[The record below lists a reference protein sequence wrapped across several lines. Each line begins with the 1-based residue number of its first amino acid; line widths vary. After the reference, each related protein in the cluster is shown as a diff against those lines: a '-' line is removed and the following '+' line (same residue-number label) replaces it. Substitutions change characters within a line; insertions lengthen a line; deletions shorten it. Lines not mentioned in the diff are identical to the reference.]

1 MRVFNVFPRLHHEK
15 RMIWCVASVPLASI
29 SYGPEVTL
37 TNMCASCSAS
47 FAAWQRINFQYTS
60 LVLLEF
66 LFILPYD
73 MFASKLELTQTFC
86 LILIHWIYI
95 YIYPMIKLYRYNM
108 CIELSSHPTESNWFF
123 RFNDLFVSAPRAF
136 YSLTKVH
143 DPCPV
148 PCILQL
154 MPGKN
159 RRTASIP
166 TPASPMQQPRHD
178 GMCQQSESDQCSFVC
193 QCMLHR
199 PVPFPSQGCAKGAA
213 YASCVLAVGMN
224 TCRIYHALN
233 TGILDS
239 N

>member
-1 MRVFNVFPRLHHEK
+1 MCC
-15 RMIWCVASVPLASI
+15 ISSI
-29 SYGPEVTL
+29 SFYIIWTRSDFDKHVRLLLSKFRCL
-37 TNMCASCSAS
+37 TENQLSIYKPCTVGVPVH
-47 FAAWQRINFQYTS
+47 FALWHVCFKARAYTNLLFNIDS
-60 LVLLEF
+60 LD
-66 LFILPYD
+66 IY
-73 MFASKLELTQTFC
+73 
-86 LILIHWIYI
+86 IYI

-108 CIELSSHPTESNWFF
+108 CIELSSHSTESNWFF

>member
-1 MRVFNVFPRLHHEK
+1 MLVFNVFPRLDHEK

-66 LFILPYD
+66 LLDLPYD
-73 MFASKLELTQTFC
+73 MCASNLELTQAFC

-95 YIYPMIKLYRYNM
+95 YILYIHHMIKLYRHNLY
-108 CIELSSHPTESNWFF
+108 IELPSHSTESKGFF

-159 RRTASIP
+159 HRTASIP

-178 GMCQQSESDQCSFVC
+178 GMCQRSESDQCSFVC
-193 QCMLHR
+193 QCVLHR
-199 PVPFPSQGCAKGAA
+199 PVPFPSQGWGKGTA
-213 YASCVLAVGMN
+213 YASCLF
-224 TCRIYHALN
+224 LQ
-233 TGILDS
+233 
-239 N
+239 